1 MSNVRA
7 LPVQLPG
14 SWGDGDLLNALQQG
28 DRRAFAEIYERY
40 WEPLHRVACRKLGS
54 SETAEEVVQDLFV
67 TIWERRQ
74 TVRIDKLDRY
84 LFSALKFGIIDLIR
98 TQAVHDR
105 FVHFVETTSTNFDQ
119 RTEDTLALQDLTRSV
134 ERVLLSL
141 PEKTQQVFR
150 LSRFDCLT
158 IPEIAD
164 QLKVSEK
171 TVQYHLG
178 NALRTLRTNLNSP
191 EAWVFALLWCLL

>member
-14 SWGDGDLLNALQQG
+14 SWSDGDLLTALQQN
-28 DRRAFAEIYERY
+28 DRRAFAEIYKRY

-74 TVRIDKLDRY
+74 TARIDKLDRY

-178 NALRTLRTNLNSP
+178 NALRTLRNSLDSSN
-191 EAWVFALLWCLL
+191 AWVGY

>member
-40 WEPLHRVACRKLGS
+40 WEPLHQVACRKLGS

-178 NALRTLRTNLNSP
+178 NALRTLRTNLNSS

>member
-40 WEPLHRVACRKLGS
+40 WEPLHQVACRKLGS

>member
-1 MSNVRA
+1 MSNVCA

>member
-54 SETAEEVVQDLFV
+54 SETAEEVVQDLFL

>member
-54 SETAEEVVQDLFV
+54 SETAEEVVQDLFL

-134 ERVLLSL
+134 ERVLLGL

-191 EAWVFALLWCLL
+191 EACVFALLWCLL

>member
-40 WEPLHRVACRKLGS
+40 WEPLHRVAWRKLGS

-178 NALRTLRTNLNSP
+178 NALRTLRTNLNSS